1 MEKTETIRKIVEK
14 NFDAT
19 LDENL
24 DFEIR
29 KERVYVFKKELRYI
43 YNFLKEKKIRL
54 ENLGIYFGK
63 LKKNDKIQLSIEGSQ
78 LVGKTAKKNV
88 IEIKNYEELKKFLT
102 EEKNLKLE
110 DFNVEKHNF
119 PIVKY
124 KDYIVCSAASLEN
137 EIKSLFPKNA
147 KKQLL
152 E

>member
-1 MEKTETIRKIVEK
+1 MEIIRKVVEK
-14 NFDAT
+14 NFDTT

-29 KERVYVFKKELRYI
+29 KERIYVFKKELRYI

-88 IEIKNYEELKKFLT
+88 IEIKNYDELKKFLT
-102 EEKNLKLE
+102 EEKNLKVE